1 MGFDSIFNDD
11 PGGLALPL
19 GDFPDR
25 SEGTSMSA
33 SSQTTT
39 PVSQSSTRSPSSASG
54 ESTSRTSFIQCS
66 WPSCPRVF
74 HSIGDY
80 NHHCKS
86 HTLPFLC
93 SETLCNARFATKRH
107 LTRHA
112 NEKHNTAEKFYC
124 KLEICSR
131 SVNGGK
137 FFKRKE
143 NLVRHERKMHRK
155 GVRVSETPAEGRMG
169 LQMR

>member
-1 MGFDSIFNDD
+1 MGFDPIFNND

-19 GDFPDR
+19 GDLPDR
-25 SEGTSMSA
+25 SEWASMSA
-33 SSQTTT
+33 PSSQTTT
-39 PVSQSSTRSPSSASG
+39 PISQSSTHSPSSASG
-54 ESTSRTSFIQCS
+54 ESTSRTSIIQCS

-80 NHHCKS
+80 NHPSKS
-86 HTLPFLC
+86 HTLPILC
-93 SETLCNARFATKRH
+93 SETLCNARFATITH
-107 LTRHA
+107 LRRHA

-124 KLEICSR
+124 TLETCSR

-143 NLVRHERKMHRK
+143 NLVRHEWKMHRK
-155 GVRVSETPAEGRMG
+155 GVRS
-169 LQMR
+169 